1 MRRRLILAAA
11 LAAVVALAAATFAFG
26 GPRGLIWDNGHFAK
40 PGTLDDG
47 KDLLPQTSIS
57 LTSAVAS
64 AQAAATG
71 ALGQVDLL
79 AISAIAVSTPSAF
92 AGGVTNPWFPLKP
105 GTTFVYTG
113 EKDGKRGRDVVT
125 VTHKTK
131 VIRGVRCTAVADRL
145 YLNGRLAERTTDW
158 YAQDARG
165 NVWYFGENTAEL
177 NKAGKVTSREGTW
190 QAGVNG
196 ARAGIFMPA
205 HPQVG
210 ASFRQEYYKGHAE
223 DHFTVLS
230 LSASVVVPYTASA
243 HALLTKEWTPLEP
256 DTLDHKLYIR
266 GIGLVNEE
274 TIKGGDERWELAD
287 RRHK

>member
-11 LAAVVALAAATFAFG
+11 LAAVLTLAAATFAFG
-26 GPRGLIWDNGHFAK
+26 GQRGLIWNNGHFAK

-47 KDLLPQTSIS
+47 KDLLPQTLRS
-57 LTSAVAS
+57 
-64 AQAAATG
+64 
-71 ALGQVDLL
+71 LL
-79 AISAIAVSTPSAF
+79 AISAIAVSTPPAF

-196 ARAGIFMPA
+196 AKAGIFMPA

-210 ASFRQEYYKGHAE
+210 ASFRQEYYKDHAE

-230 LSASVVVPYTASA
+230 LSASVVVPFTASA

-266 GIGLVNEE
+266 GIGLVKEE

-287 RRHK
+287 IRHK